1 MMRLR
6 HALNDTAD
14 VPKFIETLPLHGY
27 RFIAPVTFSN
37 RASRSRDRSLQAA
50 FEERES
56 RPG

>member
-1 MMRLR
+1 
-6 HALNDTAD
+6 LNDTAD